1 MSGYL
6 FLSAAETTKPVSD
19 FLKVWKAGAHS
30 FTRAH
35 DTPHFS
41 PALKLYY

>member
-19 FLKVWKAGAHS
+19 FLKVWKAGAHL
-30 FTRAH
+30 FTRRMTH
-35 DTPHFS
+35 LTFPRT
-41 PALKLYY
+41 